1 MKTETTEIKPMETT
15 HVSLDSA
22 EDVRYWTIHFR
33 CNEVLLREAVRLVGN
48 DPEVI
53 QRYLRPR
60 R

>member
-1 MKTETTEIKPMETT
+1 MKTETTETKPTT

-33 CNEVLLREAVRLVGN
+33 CTEVLLREAVRLVGN

-53 QRYLRPR
+53 ERYLRPR